1 MKKKQSVI
9 RGLLLTSILASPM
22 TVIHPVLAQ
31 TQGTDTPPES
41 GAKSTADSGAQGS
54 QLVVVTGIRSSLES
68 ARNQKRNSSQFVDA
82 IVAEDMG
89 KLPDKNVAESLAR
102 VSGVQVDRGIGE
114 GTSISV
120 RGLRQNVTLFNGR
133 EILDSTG
140 RGGTGIDQLG
150 TSTYGLMALVPSE
163 IISQLEV
170 TKLAGANQI
179 SGALG
184 GLVDIRTRMPLDGPE
199 TQFAFKTALTRDRL
213 PGKTGEELFGLAA
226 GKFANN
232 TVGVLVGVSAEN
244 RSLSQQGLDTFS
256 GYRSYT
262 DANFNPSKTVFGNQ
276 DVRIQEIR
284 EDRSKRGVNA
294 TVQWRPSK
302 SFELIGD
309 TFYSKLNSNRDRFWL
324 SFNPTTSLTNAVY
337 SANNVLLSGQTK
349 SAVLSNTE
357 AADVDSDIMSSALRS
372 KFTLTENLKGSAEIS
387 TGRSTSSYHQL
398 YFRLQPIATITP
410 TIDFDLG
417 NGAYGTY
424 AVNGINLLDPDSLR
438 HTILFDNLYRA
449 SSENKSFRTD
459 FTLKFPG
466 SFFSSVDFGARLSNL
481 DSTQNPLRTDVRPA
495 GGIPANQL
503 GNFLTTYSN
512 TSINSGL
519 PSSYLIASRAVFTS
533 CSAFTAFPVI
543 SQNSQCLD
551 PSANTNSLAGTFEIK
566 ERFTEAYA
574 KVNFETE
581 VGEMPVGGNLGYRL
595 LRREMDSIGNLIG
608 ANGAATPNTY
618 RRNDSEALPSGVTTL
633 ELNRETILRAGAAKV
648 VAFPNTVDLNNGISL
663 SNNAVFQNG
672 VQTSP
677 GTGSGGAPGLDP
689 FRATQFDLSLE
700 RYFGKQGMASV
711 GLFRKNISSFIVQR
725 QSPESYGG
733 INYLINRKVNGEGA
747 TMQGAEM
754 LVQMPFSFLPKA
766 FDGLGMMAT
775 YSYIDSKTPIRDVTN
790 RQLPFPGLS
799 KNNVNLVTYY
809 ESGPF
814 GVRLAYNWRDAYLVS
829 LSAANTGIYND
840 TYRDLSLSFKY
851 DYSTK
856 VSFSLEGSNLLNSKQ
871 RTYDGTSEALRTNNI
886 FGSIFKLSMNVKL

>member
-1 MKKKQSVI
+1 M
-9 RGLLLTSILASPM
+9 
-22 TVIHPVLAQ
+22 
-31 TQGTDTPPES
+31 
-41 GAKSTADSGAQGS
+41 
-54 QLVVVTGIRSSLES
+54 
-68 ARNQKRNSSQFVDA
+68 
-82 IVAEDMG
+82 
-89 KLPDKNVAESLAR
+89 
-102 VSGVQVDRGIGE
+102 GIGE

-387 TGRSTSSYHQL
+387 AGKSTSSYHQL

-410 TIDFDLG
+410 SIDFDLG
-417 NGAYGTY
+417 RGDYGTY
-424 AVNGINLLDPDSLR
+424 AVNGINLLEPDSLR

-449 SSENKSFRTD
+449 SSENKSIRTD
-459 FTLKFPG
+459 FTLK
-466 SFFSSVDFGARLSNL
+466 
-481 DSTQNPLRTDVRPA
+481 
-495 GGIPANQL
+495 
-503 GNFLTTYSN
+503 
-512 TSINSGL
+512 
-519 PSSYLIASRAVFTS
+519 
-533 CSAFTAFPVI
+533 I
-543 SQNSQCLD
+543 S
-551 PSANTNSLAGTFEIK
+551 
-566 ERFTEAYA
+566 
-574 KVNFETE
+574 
-581 VGEMPVGGNLGYRL
+581 
-595 LRREMDSIGNLIG
+595 
-608 ANGAATPNTY
+608 
-618 RRNDSEALPSGVTTL
+618 
-633 ELNRETILRAGAAKV
+633 
-648 VAFPNTVDLNNGISL
+648 
-663 SNNAVFQNG
+663 
-672 VQTSP
+672 
-677 GTGSGGAPGLDP
+677 
-689 FRATQFDLSLE
+689 
-700 RYFGKQGMASV
+700 
-711 GLFRKNISSFIVQR
+711 
-725 QSPESYGG
+725 
-733 INYLINRKVNGEGA
+733 
-747 TMQGAEM
+747 
-754 LVQMPFSFLPKA
+754 
-766 FDGLGMMAT
+766 
-775 YSYIDSKTPIRDVTN
+775 
-790 RQLPFPGLS
+790 
-799 KNNVNLVTYY
+799 
-809 ESGPF
+809 
-814 GVRLAYNWRDAYLVS
+814 
-829 LSAANTGIYND
+829 
-840 TYRDLSLSFKY
+840 
-851 DYSTK
+851 
-856 VSFSLEGSNLLNSKQ
+856 
-871 RTYDGTSEALRTNNI
+871 
-886 FGSIFKLSMNVKL
+886 